1 VTHGAISMEAA
12 DEAARFARA
21 LGHPLRVRLLAGLA
35 TIGPGS
41 PTMFSGRFGDTSV
54 GDCHYHLKALRTA
67 GLADLSHS
75 RPVRGVTE
83 RVYRLAPRS
92 EWQGA
97 AGHLLEALDVLLP
110 APSIDELLGHRTS

>member
-1 VTHGAISMEAA
+1 MHGTVSMEAA

-21 LGHPLRVRLLAGLA
+21 LGHPLRVRLLTALA

-54 GDCHYHLKALRTA
+54 GDCHYHLKTLRTA

-83 RVYRLAPRS
+83 RVYRLTPRS
-92 EWQGA
+92 AWQGA
-97 AGHLLEALDVLLP
+97 AGHLLEALDVLMP
-110 APSIDELLGHRTS
+110 TTSIGDHPSHKTP